1 MSARKHSQPEETIVS
16 VSNDTEQ
23 RRDVE
28 RRFLEDVDRHG
39 YPEISKFP
47 LRLALEEAL
56 VNAFKH
62 GHRNLPDQPVKVA
75 WRVDRKKITLS
86 VEDQGPGF
94 KPEDVPDPTSPEAL
108 EKPSGRGLML
118 MRAYM
123 SSVEYSARGN
133 RVTMVYERP

>member
-1 MSARKHSQPEETIVS
+1 MSARKKHQPEETVVS
-16 VSNDTEQ
+16 VFNDAEQ

-28 RRFLEDVDRHG
+28 RRFLEEVDRHG

-62 GHRNLPDQPVKVA
+62 GHRNLPDKPVSVS
-75 WRVDRKKITLS
+75 WRIDSRRISLS
-86 VEDQGPGF
+86 IEDQGPGF
-94 KPEDVPDPTSPEAL
+94 RPEEVPDPTTPEAL

-123 SSVEYSARGN
+123 SSVEYSPTGN
-133 RVTMVYERP
+133 RVTMVYEHP